1 MGARQHCAQAV
12 ERRPVA
18 HQHMAAGGDFQRAG
32 AGPLEGTVE
41 NVTARRHPRHIQR
54 IAVQEQIAGRGSR
67 GHARGKVV
75 SVGRRHV
82 QLRAVI
88 GAGGHDVASS
98 HHPHRARGRVPGLP
112 QVGARDDRQRF
123 TAAQPHDIAVPGI
136 QARDLAGPGRA
147 GRGRI
152 EVEQREVR
160 VTGAGDAVGT
170 LVAQGDGTGG
180 LRGIA
185 RERRCQHV
193 GHAGRIGPRAVDGVA
208 ARVDRITRQQLELA
222 ARAGRQ
228 RQRIRQAAVLGVQV
242 ARRDARVDAAV
253 IRGGAQDRGVQI
265 TRIRRGR
272 VAAGL
277 QRQALGAVRRLPAG
291 RQITARAGQF
301 TGGVGR
307 PHRKPA
313 VAAAIDLRA
322 GAQPERRAVL
332 QRDTAGIAG
341 AAHYQPPVALASEDS

>member
-1 MGARQHCAQAV
+1 MVARQHCAQAV
-12 ERRPVA
+12 ARRPVA
-18 HQHMAAGGDFQRAG
+18 HQPMAAGGDFQRAG

-75 SVGRRHV
+75 SVDRRHV

-98 HHPHRARGRVPGLP
+98 HHPHRARGLVPGLP

-170 LVAQGDGTGG
+170 LVAQ
-180 LRGIA
+180 A
-185 RERRCQHV
+185 RW
-193 GHAGRIGPRAVDGVA
+193 PRWP
-208 ARVDRITRQQLELA
+208 DR
-222 ARAGRQ
+222 
-228 RQRIRQAAVLGVQV
+228 
-242 ARRDARVDAAV
+242 
-253 IRGGAQDRGVQI
+253 
-265 TRIRRGR
+265 
-272 VAAGL
+272 
-277 QRQALGAVRRLPAG
+277 
-291 RQITARAGQF
+291 
-301 TGGVGR
+301 
-307 PHRKPA
+307 
-313 VAAAIDLRA
+313 
-322 GAQPERRAVL
+322 
-332 QRDTAGIAG
+332 
-341 AAHYQPPVALASEDS
+341 PPSG